1 MVDKFK
7 NDKERLDELLLHKS
21 QKIDKEIKKRRE
33 VLDKRKVSSV
43 KKKRLLYEFIQK
55 EGIEERLISISN
67 HFIEKSDNKWE
78 IITKEIQTEYR
89 SDWTGYKFILK
100 KRRFFFSK
108 FIKIRLD
115 WSPRLDVDRNG
126 NFNEWHIATWQIDFG
141 KVQRGEGT
149 DELFETLSFVMAEVR

>member
-67 HFIEKSDNKWE
+67 HFKGGMRAALRGLEGE
-78 IITKEIQTEYR
+78 
-89 SDWTGYKFILK
+89 
-100 KRRFFFSK
+100 RRAVAVSFTTT
-108 FIKIRLD
+108 RG
-115 WSPRLDVDRNG
+115 VDPSTAKACAR
-126 NFNEWHIATWQIDFG
+126 WAQR
-141 KVQRGEGT
+141 KVQENP
-149 DELFETLSFVMAEVR
+149 ETAVPNGYQEPACCNMRARAPALCNTPAVLRANA